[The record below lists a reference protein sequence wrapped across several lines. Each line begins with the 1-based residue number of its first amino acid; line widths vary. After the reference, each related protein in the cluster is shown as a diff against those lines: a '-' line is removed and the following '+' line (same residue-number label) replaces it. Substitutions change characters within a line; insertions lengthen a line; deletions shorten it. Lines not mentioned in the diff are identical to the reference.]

1 MATRQALPS
10 SADHDGN
17 DDDSQENTCSYERV
31 FALSGRPPCVVSPE
45 LVGEGDQGGDDDA
58 VQGDHHVGPER
69 HLERRRWQLG
79 KHPVEPQN
87 ESCDP
92 QRLEWV

>member
-31 FALSGRPPCVVSPE
+31 FALLRGPPGVVSAE
-45 LVGEGDQGGDDDA
+45 LVGEGDERGDDDA
-58 VQGDHHVGPER
+58 V
-69 HLERRRWQLG
+69 
-79 KHPVEPQN
+79 
-87 ESCDP
+87 
-92 QRLEWV
+92 